1 MWRRPWATR
10 SPSPRVW
17 TSPRSAS
24 CPPCTLPE
32 ADPAVHIELTEML
45 RCPEPHG
52 EAFLVLST
60 GEMRGRMVRS
70 GILGCP
76 ICRREFPIVKG
87 IVDFA
92 GSVAAPQAPLP
103 ASRSPHLVDSEA
115 LQALLDL
122 SGPGG
127 YVVLVGAAARHAVG
141 LAGLMGG
148 IHFIGINAPGDVE
161 ELPVLIL
168 LACET
173 MIPLRRAMAR
183 AVVVGRERASPPGL
197 NEALRVLLPGRRLV
211 IEDADATA
219 PAGLKQLAVGQGLWV
234 GERG

>member
-1 MWRRPWATR
+1 M
-10 SPSPRVW
+10 
-17 TSPRSAS
+17 
-24 CPPCTLPE
+24 
-32 ADPAVHIELTEML
+32 HIELTEML

-52 EAFLVLST
+52 EAFLVMST
-60 GEMRGRMVRS
+60 GEMHGRMVRS

-87 IVDFA
+87 IVHFSGNVKRETGNVGDTQ
-92 GSVAAPQAPLP
+92 PTLP
-103 ASRSPHLVDSEA
+103 VSRFPFPAVDPES

-161 ELPVLIL
+161 ELPVLSL
-168 LACET
+168 LVCPGS
-173 MIPLRRAMAR
+173 IPLRQSVAR
-183 AVVVGRERASPPGL
+183 GVVVGADRLGSEWLA
-197 NEALRVLLPGRRLV
+197 EARRVVLPGRRVV
-211 IEDADATA
+211 IEGEDVPV
-219 PAGLKQLAVGQGLWV
+219 PAGLTRLATGEGLFV
-234 GERG
+234 GERR